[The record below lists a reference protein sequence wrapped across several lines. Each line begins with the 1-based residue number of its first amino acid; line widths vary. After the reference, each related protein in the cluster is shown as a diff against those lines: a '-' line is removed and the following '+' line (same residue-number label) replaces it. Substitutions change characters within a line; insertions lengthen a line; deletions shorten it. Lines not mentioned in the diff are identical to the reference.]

1 MPINIQ
7 FPFSESTDGGVFGTN
22 KTTQKAIRDNLLA
35 FLTLRKGQRPMNNRL
50 YSPLFDFI
58 FQQFDD
64 ISEDELREALTEKL
78 SIYFPEITLEEVRIS
93 FVEETNLVKITLI
106 YSINDL
112 GGVSDNVTVNI
123 PVEETTQH
131 DDHDHAH

>member
-1 MPINIQ
+1 
-7 FPFSESTDGGVFGTN
+7 
-22 KTTQKAIRDNLLA
+22 LA

-64 ISEDELREALTEKL
+64 ISEDELREALIEKL
-78 SIYFPEITLEEVRIS
+78 SIYFPEISLVEVRME
-93 FVEETNLVKITLI
+93 FVEESNLIKITLI

-112 GGVSDNVTVNI
+112 GGVNDNVTVNI
-123 PVEETTQH
+123 PVEEKT
-131 DDHDHAH
+131 DDHDHSH

>member
-7 FPFSESTDGGVFGTN
+7 FPFSETNEGGVFGTN

-35 FLTLRKGQRPMNNRL
+35 FLTLRKGQRPMNNNL
-50 YSPLFDFI
+50 FSPLFDFI

-78 SIYFPEITLEEVRIS
+78 SIYFPEITLLEVRME
-93 FVEETNLVKITLI
+93 FKEENNLIKITLI

-112 GGVSDNVTVNI
+112 GGVNDNVTVNI
-123 PVEETTQH
+123 PVEEKV
-131 DDHDHAH
+131 DDHTH